1 MKICKLESCK
11 TSQCGDYEQIQV
23 KLYTVLPCKSRLETL
38 HFTQMTLTF
47 GYFGGNGFVIYFL
60 REDFNI
66 LGLSLKS
73 DSSGGGF

>member
-11 TSQCGDYEQIQV
+11 TSQCGDYDQIQV

-47 GYFGGNGFVIYFL
+47 GYFGGEWVCYLFFKGRF
-60 REDFNI
+60 
-66 LGLSLKS
+66 
-73 DSSGGGF
+73 